1 MEPGGALTG
10 TPGIAIAGNAIAIA
24 NATAAQANRSSM
36 FPATCAV
43 VRASIRAYNAA
54 ELGGDLGDW
63 RFAPGVKAEE
73 FAVSA

>member
-1 MEPGGALTG
+1 
-10 TPGIAIAGNAIAIA
+10 
-24 NATAAQANRSSM
+24 M

-43 VRASIRAYNAA
+43 VRASIRASNAA